1 MRQLTRSEQD
11 VRSTPVRGGRPRTTP
26 QVRRTRPARNVPAAG
41 AAGAARPAA
50 ASASASRGRKAPRT
64 PFVLLVVGLLCGGLV
79 SLLVLN
85 TILNQDSF
93 RANELRNGNNELRQ
107 KKESLKHQNALMDT
121 PEWLAGNVEKQG
133 LAPDWD
139 NPNVMV
145 PDRPAAGTAQD
156 GASTGTTGSDERP
169 TGQERAPGTGR

>member
-1 MRQLTRSEQD
+1 M
-11 VRSTPVRGGRPRTTP
+11 
-26 QVRRTRPARNVPAAG
+26 
-41 AAGAARPAA
+41 
-50 ASASASRGRKAPRT
+50 
-64 PFVLLVVGLLCGGLV
+64 LLVVGLLCGGLV

-121 PEWLAGNVEKQG
+121 PEWLAGNAEKQG

-139 NPNVMV
+139 NPNVMI
-145 PDRPAAGTAQD
+145 PGRPIPRPSKEGAPVGTAGESPVGTAGND
-156 GASTGTTGSDERP
+156 GQTPA
-169 TGQERAPGTGR
+169 GQER